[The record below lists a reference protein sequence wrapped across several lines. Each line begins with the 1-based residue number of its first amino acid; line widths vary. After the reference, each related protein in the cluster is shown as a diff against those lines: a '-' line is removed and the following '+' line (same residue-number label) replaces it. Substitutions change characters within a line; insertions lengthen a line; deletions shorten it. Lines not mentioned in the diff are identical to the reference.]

1 MNKKTEQF
9 YIEWKANLENYLLG
23 YILDGQKI
31 RKTRYPYLILQ
42 KYLTDLLD
50 GTLAEENKI
59 IILPGIR
66 GVGKTTL
73 LSQLY
78 FFEKFLPVSYQ
89 DLKPKLKTLDHRFYI
104 SIDRLISENIS
115 LNDFI
120 QYLENTVWGNLL
132 ETNEKIL
139 FLIDEIQYDEHWD
152 LFLKLLFDRT
162 KGNNNILIV
171 ATGSSA
177 IFLNQ
182 KNKDLVRRS
191 KVERILPEK
200 FTEYLV
206 LHHDIFPQKGL
217 TSTLRGAMFNST
229 TAEEVFE
236 KINSQKSSIVKK
248 LSSIKNLQQHKNDYF
263 LRGSFPFAAEMTSVP
278 QALERIKNMIL
289 VNIIQRDLIL
299 SGDFDAETLV
309 KIPDALFLLANSD
322 EISTGNLADTLKLHS
337 NTINKILKSL
347 VDAEI
352 LYEIKP
358 YGQPYAQ
365 IKKSSKYLFISS
377 AIRSGL
383 LNGIF
388 SSGNKGKLLED
399 YMALVFVKELY
410 GKVKIF
416 YDYGKGGADFVV
428 RFSDNSEIVI
438 EVGFGKNDTK
448 QVENTMKKTSGR
460 AKYGLVIGSDN
471 FELVGDNIVKI
482 PLDYFLMM

>member
-1 MNKKTEQF
+1 MNKRTEQF
-9 YIEWKANLENYLLG
+9 YIEWKANLENYLSG
-23 YILDGQKI
+23 YIFGEQGM
-31 RKTRYPYLILQ
+31 RKTRYPYLTLQ

-50 GTLAEENKI
+50 ETLAEENKI

-78 FFEKFLPVSYQ
+78 SFEKFLPDSHQ
-89 DLKPKLKTLDHRFYI
+89 HLKHKFKVLDHRFYI
-104 SIDRLISENIS
+104 SVDRLISENIS

-120 QYLENTVWGNLL
+120 QYLEDTVWGSLL
-132 ETNEKIL
+132 KNNKKIL
-139 FLIDEIQYDEHWD
+139 LLIDEIQYDEQWD
-152 LFLKLLFDRT
+152 LSLKLLFDKV
-162 KGNNNILIV
+162 KGNKNILII

-206 LHHDIFPQKGL
+206 LHHGIFPQKGL
-217 TSTLRGAMFNST
+217 TSALRDAVFNSI
-229 TAEEVFE
+229 TAREVFE
-236 KINSQKSSIVKK
+236 RISAQKISIVNK
-248 LSSIKNLQQHKNDYF
+248 LSSIKDLQQRKNDYF
-263 LRGSFPFAAEMTSVP
+263 LRGSFPFAAEMTSIP
-278 QALERIKNMIL
+278 QALERIKNMVL
-289 VNIIQRDLIL
+289 VNITQRDLIL

-309 KIPDALFLLANSD
+309 KIPDVLFLLANSD

-352 LYEIKP
+352 LFEIKP

-365 IKKSSKYLFISS
+365 IKKSPKYLFVSS

-383 LNGIF
+383 LGGIF

-399 YMALVFVKELY
+399 YMALIFAKELD
-410 GKVKIF
+410 GKAKVL

-428 RFSDNSEIVI
+428 RFVNGEEIVF
-438 EVGFGKNDTK
+438 EVGMSKERTD
-448 QVENTMKKTSGR
+448 QVERTMKKTNGR
-460 AKYGLVIGSDN
+460 AKYGVVIGSQ
-471 FELVGDNIVKI
+471 ELELQGDVVKI
-482 PLDYFLMM
+482 PLHYFLLM

>member
-9 YIEWKANLENYLLG
+9 YIEWKANLENYLSG
-23 YILDGQKI
+23 YIFDGHKT
-31 RKTRYPYLILQ
+31 RKTRYPYLTLQ
-42 KYLTDLLD
+42 KYVTDLLG

-78 FFEKFLPVSYQ
+78 FFEKFLPAGYQ
-89 DLKPKLKTLDHRFYI
+89 NVKSNLKTLDHRFYI
-104 SIDRLISENIS
+104 SMDRLISESIS

-120 QYLENTVWGNLL
+120 HYLENTVWGNLL
-132 ETNEKIL
+132 ENNKKIL

-152 LFLKLLFDRT
+152 LFLKLLFDKI

-206 LHHDIFPQKGL
+206 LHHNIFPQKGL
-217 TSTLRGAMFNST
+217 ASALRDTVFGSA
-229 TAEEVFE
+229 TAQEVFE
-236 KINSQKSSIVKK
+236 KIHSQKSSIIDT
-248 LSSIKNLQQHKNDYF
+248 LSSIKNLPQRKEDYF
-263 LRGSFPFAAEMTSVP
+263 LRGAFPFAAEMASIP
-278 QALERIKNMIL
+278 QALERIKNMVL

-309 KIPDALFLLANSD
+309 KIPDTLFLLANSD

-352 LYEIKP
+352 LYAIKP

-365 IKKSSKYLFISS
+365 IKKSPKYLFVSS

-383 LNGIF
+383 LDGIF

-399 YMALVFVKELY
+399 YMALVFAKELY
-410 GKVKIF
+410 GKAKVF

-428 RFSDNSEIVI
+428 RFSDNSEIVM
-438 EVGFGKNDTK
+438 EVGFGKNETR
-448 QVENTMKKTSGR
+448 QVENTMKKTAGR

-471 FELVGDNIVKI
+471 LELANNTIVKI
-482 PLDYFLMM
+482 PLDYFLLM